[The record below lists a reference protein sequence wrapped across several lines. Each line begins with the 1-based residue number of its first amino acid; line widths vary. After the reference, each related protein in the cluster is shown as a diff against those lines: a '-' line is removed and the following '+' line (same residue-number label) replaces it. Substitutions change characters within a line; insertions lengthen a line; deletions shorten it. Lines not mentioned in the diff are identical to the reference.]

1 MHYYKT
7 DVSEDI
13 DINKSKNS
21 NNPEFVIIATFF
33 KVSFIYQPL
42 VCNNCNDIMQRST
55 SFNNA
60 AIVNEKNDYRF
71 IFGVCKTK
79 NEEDEKCRFEW
90 KKKQKNILKKK
101 TLHLSPF
108 YNNE

>member
-7 DVSEDI
+7 DVSGDI

-21 NNPEFVIIATFF
+21 HNPEFVIIATFF
-33 KVSFIYQPL
+33 KVNFIYQPL

-60 AIVNEKNDYRF
+60 AIVTEKNDYRF

-79 NEEDEKCRFEW
+79 NEEDKKC
-90 KKKQKNILKKK
+90 
-101 TLHLSPF
+101 
-108 YNNE
+108 